1 MTTERYRV
9 EVWEERDRLGIWVT
23 DEATGDVVFE
33 VWDDDARQHFE
44 DGFLKPGKELKDSVL
59 GYLRERKMIRKQE
72 VQNMDMG
79 WTKHQD
85 QIEANEDH
93 KCEVMRRA
101 FGLIVS
107 NDPDAYDRT
116 GCELTKKCGMCLE

>member
-9 EVWEERDRLGIWVT
+9 EVWGERDRLGIWVT

-79 WTKHQD
+79 Y
-85 QIEANEDH
+85 
-93 KCEVMRRA
+93 
-101 FGLIVS
+101 GLDKTPGS
-107 NDPDAYDRT
+107 NRSKR
-116 GCELTKKCGMCLE
+116 GS

>member
-59 GYLRERKMIRKQE
+59 GYLRERKMIRK
-72 VQNMDMG
+72 
-79 WTKHQD
+79 
-85 QIEANEDH
+85 
-93 KCEVMRRA
+93 A
-101 FGLIVS
+101 FTRCSGGLRHNRLERKRGDI
-107 NDPDAYDRT
+107 ND
-116 GCELTKKCGMCLE
+116 